1 MVVDEVAALGYMA
14 LSYCWGGPQPLVL
27 NRATAKHLQQ
37 QGGVPVTELP
47 QTLADAV
54 QVAQA
59 VGLSYLWVDA
69 LCIMQDS
76 EDDKAGEI
84 ARMAQ
89 YYSGSVVTLCAAS
102 AKRCTDGFLGVREDD
117 PSVYSLGPVVLQ
129 ARTSSGRMGSVL
141 VFGENSDEAEDRREP
156 TTMRGWTLQESLLS
170 RRLLIFSSRQ
180 LHFSCMLASAS
191 CGGPLADM
199 KLKRRMTMNYE
210 SPVSGISTLSGLHEW
225 PPDNI
230 WFITM
235 QQYNK
240 RHITDP
246 KDRLPALSAVASVLT
261 NMARSI
267 QKETL
272 IYLAG
277 LWLKT
282 QPKGQDSIDTGDI
295 TYSVEAV
302 AGLCTGLMW
311 RTDCMETAAFVADNG
326 PSWSWATMTGPLE
339 LYPSNAHIMKRDG
352 HAFAQL
358 YNYSIQLDNQLNP
371 YGRVR
376 SGRLEMEVQTCN
388 LALAITEAAAATS
401 SGNVYGVFVAPDSPP
416 KDAYKQ
422 TLLELFHTTLELLPD
437 TLLRKDQVMAVRS
450 SGMRESADGAAPL
463 LLLLGL
469 ATKDSHAAGLIVKS
483 TGKLDEVERVG
494 LFDFHTKQQQL
505 PFGERRKVVL
515 V

>member
-156 TTMRGWTLQESLLS
+156 TTMRGWTLQ
-170 RRLLIFSSRQ
+170 
-180 LHFSCMLASAS
+180 
-191 CGGPLADM
+191 D
-199 KLKRRMTMNYE
+199 
-210 SPVSGISTLSGLHEW
+210 
-225 PPDNI
+225 
-230 WFITM
+230 
-235 QQYNK
+235 
-240 RHITDP
+240 
-246 KDRLPALSAVASVLT
+246 
-261 NMARSI
+261 
-267 QKETL
+267 
-272 IYLAG
+272 
-277 LWLKT
+277 
-282 QPKGQDSIDTGDI
+282 
-295 TYSVEAV
+295 
-302 AGLCTGLMW
+302 
-311 RTDCMETAAFVADNG
+311 
-326 PSWSWATMTGPLE
+326 
-339 LYPSNAHIMKRDG
+339 
-352 HAFAQL
+352 
-358 YNYSIQLDNQLNP
+358 IQLDNQLNP

-437 TLLRKDQVMAVRS
+437 TLLRKDQVMA
-450 SGMRESADGAAPL
+450 
-463 LLLLGL
+463 
-469 ATKDSHAAGLIVKS
+469 I
-483 TGKLDEVERVG
+483 
-494 LFDFHTKQQQL
+494 HTL
-505 PFGERRKVVL
+505 PD
-515 V
+515 